1 MRRPQLLDRRWLTI
15 ILHSL
20 RELIQRFDAHDG
32 LKTASALT
40 YTTLFAVVPF
50 MTVLYAMLS
59 AIPSFQ
65 GISEQLQALIFSQFV
80 PATGSALVEHLRD
93 FSRQARSLTL
103 IGLMFLLVT
112 AVMMMVTVERAFN
125 SIWHVSRSRRGV
137 SSFLLYWAV
146 LTLGPL
152 LLGSGFLLSSY
163 LASLALVRGAA
174 EVLGGPVAFLR
185 LLPLTLSFTA
195 FVFIYMAVPNCRV
208 RFRHAVAGAGLAA
221 LALELAKG
229 AFSLYV
235 TYFPSYQVIYGTF
248 AAVPLFLV
256 WVFLSWSIVLI
267 GAELAA
273 WLGERRRAEWRYW
286 APFWQALGVVS
297 HLYEAHRRGQ
307 AVYDRELAMRLGA
320 RYSDVMAPL
329 QALGVA
335 VQLDNDRWMLGRDL
349 GALSLWD
356 FQRAMPWAVPLGEA
370 SPAPEMQAIHAAL
383 QEAEHHRRQVL
394 TQPMEY
400 LLAEGARNDSA

>member
-15 ILHSL
+15 ILRSL

-80 PATGSALVEHLRD
+80 PATGSALVDHLRD

-103 IGLMFLLVT
+103 IGLIFLLVT

-163 LASLALVRGAA
+163 LASLTLVRGAA

-185 LLPLTLSFTA
+185 LLPLTLSFMA

-256 WVFLSWSIVLI
+256 WVFLSWAIVLV

-307 AVYDRELAMRLGA
+307 SVYDRELAMRLGA

-329 QALGVA
+329 QTLGVA

-349 GALSLWD
+349 GSLSLWD
-356 FQRAMPWAVPLGEA
+356 FQRAMPWAVPLGES

-383 QEAEHHRRQVL
+383 QEAERHRQQVL
-394 TQPMEY
+394 TQPMEH

>member
-1 MRRPQLLDRRWLTI
+1 MRRPQLLDRRWPAF
-15 ILHSL
+15 ILRSL
-20 RELIQRFDAHDG
+20 RELIQRFDSHDG

-50 MTVLYAMLS
+50 MTVVYAMLS

-65 GISEQLQALIFSQFV
+65 GISEQLQGLIFSQFV

-103 IGLMFLLVT
+103 IGLIFLLVT

-125 SIWHVSRSRRGV
+125 TIWHVSRSRRGV

-152 LLGSGFLLSSY
+152 LIGSGFLLSSY
-163 LASLALVRGAA
+163 LASLTLVRGAA
-174 EVLGGPVAFLR
+174 DVLGGPATFLR

-208 RFRHAVAGAGLAA
+208 RFRHAVAGAGMAA

-248 AAVPLFLV
+248 AAVPLFLI
-256 WVFLSWSIVLI
+256 WVFLSWTIVLV

-273 WLGERRRAEWRYW
+273 WLSERRRVEWRYW
-286 APFWQALGVVS
+286 PPFWQAFGVVS
-297 HLYEAHRRGQ
+297 RLHEAHQHGRSL
-307 AVYDRELAMRLGA
+307 ADRELVMCLGS
-320 RYSDVMAPL
+320 RYTQVMVPL
-329 QALGVA
+329 EKLGVA
-335 VQLDNDRWMLGRDL
+335 AQLDNDRWMLGRDL
-349 GALSLWD
+349 GVLTLWE
-356 FQRAMPWAVPLGEA
+356 FQRAMPWPVPLGEN
-370 SPAPEMQAIHAAL
+370 APTSEMTLVHAAL
-383 QEAEHHRRQVL
+383 QEAEEHRQQIL
-394 TQPMEY
+394 TQPMEC
-400 LLAEGARNDSA
+400 LLHSARE

>member
-15 ILHSL
+15 ILRSL

-256 WVFLSWSIVLI
+256 WVFLSWAIVLV

-297 HLYEAHRRGQ
+297 HLYDAHRRGQ

-329 QALGVA
+329 QTLGVA

-356 FQRAMPWAVPLGEA
+356 FQRAMPWAVPLGES

-383 QEAEHHRRQVL
+383 QEAERHRQQVL
-394 TQPMEY
+394 TQPMEH

>member
-1 MRRPQLLDRRWLTI
+1 MRRPQLLDRRWPAF
-15 ILHSL
+15 ILRSL
-20 RELIQRFDAHDG
+20 RELIQRFDSHDG

-50 MTVLYAMLS
+50 MTVVYAMLS

-65 GISEQLQALIFSQFV
+65 GISEQLQGLIFSQFV

-103 IGLMFLLVT
+103 IGLIFLLVT

-125 SIWHVSRSRRGV
+125 TIWHVSRSRRGV

-152 LLGSGFLLSSY
+152 LIGSGFLLSSY
-163 LASLALVRGAA
+163 LASLTLVRGAA
-174 EVLGGPVAFLR
+174 DVLGGPATFLR

-208 RFRHAVAGAGLAA
+208 RFRHAVAGAGMAA

-248 AAVPLFLV
+248 AAVPLFLI
-256 WVFLSWSIVLI
+256 WVFLSWTIVLV

-273 WLGERRRAEWRYW
+273 WLSERRRVEWRYW
-286 APFWQALGVVS
+286 PPFWQAFGVVS
-297 HLYEAHRRGQ
+297 RLHEAHQHGRSL
-307 AVYDRELAMRLGA
+307 ADRELVMCLGS
-320 RYSDVMAPL
+320 RYTQVMVPL
-329 QALGVA
+329 EKLGVA
-335 VQLDNDRWMLGRDL
+335 AQLDNDRWMLGRDL
-349 GALSLWD
+349 SVLTLWE
-356 FQRAMPWAVPLGEA
+356 FQRAMPWPVPLGEN
-370 SPAPEMQAIHAAL
+370 APTSEMTLVHAAL
-383 QEAEHHRRQVL
+383 QEAEDHRQQIL

-400 LLAEGARNDSA
+400 LLHSVRE

>member
-1 MRRPQLLDRRWLTI
+1 MRRPQLLDRRWPAL
-15 ILHSL
+15 ILRSL
-20 RELIQRFDAHDG
+20 RELIQRFDSHDG

-50 MTVLYAMLS
+50 MTVVYAMLS

-65 GISEQLQALIFSQFV
+65 GINEQLQSLIFSQFV

-103 IGLMFLLVT
+103 IGLIFLLVT
-112 AVMMMVTVERAFN
+112 AVLMMVTVERAFN
-125 SIWHVSRSRRGV
+125 TIWHVSRSRRGV

-152 LLGSGFLLSSY
+152 LVGSGFLLSSY
-163 LASLALVRGAA
+163 LASLTLVRGAA
-174 EVLGGPVAFLR
+174 DVLGGPATFLR

-208 RFRHAVAGAGLAA
+208 RFRHAVAGAGVAA

-248 AAVPLFLV
+248 AAVPLFLI
-256 WVFLSWSIVLI
+256 WVFLSWAIVLV

-273 WLGERRRAEWRYW
+273 WLSERRRVEWRYW
-286 APFWQALGVVS
+286 PPFWQALGVVS
-297 HLYEAHRRGQ
+297 RLHEAHQHGRSL
-307 AVYDRELAMRLGA
+307 ADRELAMCLGL
-320 RYSDVMAPL
+320 RYTEVMTPL
-329 QALGVA
+329 EKLGVA
-335 VQLDNDRWMLGRDL
+335 AQLDNDRWMLGRDL
-349 GALSLWD
+349 GVLTLWE
-356 FQRAMPWAVPLGEA
+356 FQRAMPWPVPLGEN
-370 SPAPEMQAIHAAL
+370 APTSEMTLVHAAL
-383 QEAEHHRRQVL
+383 QEAEDHCQQVL
-394 TQPMEY
+394 TQPMER
-400 LLAEGARNDSA
+400 LLHPPRE